1 MVIDHAFDSV
11 TMRKIPLRNP
21 YVIKVRQEAILQLY
35 GLKFQ
40 SVSIT
45 RDKQLNFPNLTFY
58 LHVTIKVVGH

>member
-1 MVIDHAFDSV
+1 MVIDHALDTA

-40 SVSIT
+40 SVST
-45 RDKQLNFPNLTFY
+45 TSS
-58 LHVTIKVVGH
+58 